1 MSERPS
7 ARSLRS
13 ALWRGFGG
21 NVRFALSAIRE
32 HKLRS
37 SLTILGIVVGVTTV
51 MVMVAIVTGF
61 NNNVIGNL
69 QAFGANRIEIQK
81 NEDRFGP
88 GGPKDDEERRRKNL
102 TVEDAQALRQALPEA
117 TVASLIGYT
126 DEVVHV
132 KHGNL
137 EANGPYILGADEFY
151 PVGTAYNI
159 GHGRY
164 FTAAEV
170 EHSALLA
177 VLGAE
182 VQEAIF
188 PKEDPLGKDITVDG
202 LRYRVVG
209 VLEKKGAQFGWSPD
223 NKVVLPY
230 GSFERQYGAEVR
242 RNGVNLNVVPHHT
255 EDMDRVV
262 EKTVAVMRARRKV
275 PFNKP
280 NDFAVVTPDQLISQ
294 FRAITGGVTA
304 AMVFV
309 ALVSLLIG
317 GVGVMNIMLVSVT
330 QRTREIGIR
339 RAVGAFRRD
348 VIGQFLIEAV
358 TLSAIGGAL
367 GVALGL
373 AISAAVKASVPALPT
388 AIPLWSP
395 LVGLFVSVGVGVFFG
410 AYPAV
415 KASRIDPIEAL
426 RWE

>member
-1 MSERPS
+1 MSEKPAR
-7 ARSLRS
+7 RSLFS
-13 ALWRGFGG
+13 ALARGFGG
-21 NVRFALSAIRE
+21 NVRFALSAVLE

-37 SLTILGIVVGVTTV
+37 GLTVLGIVVGVTTV

-81 NEDRFGP
+81 YEERFGP
-88 GGPKDDEERRRKNL
+88 GGPMGDEEKRRKNI
-102 TVEDAQALRQALPEA
+102 TVEDALALRQALPEA
-117 TVASLIGYT
+117 TVSSLIAYT
-126 DEVVHV
+126 DEVIHV
-132 KHGNL
+132 KHGSL

-151 PVGTAYNI
+151 PTGTAYNI
-159 GHGRY
+159 GHGRF

-230 GSFERQYGAEVR
+230 GAFVRQYGAEAR
-242 RNGVNLNVVPHHT
+242 REGVHLSVVPRRT
-255 EDMDRVV
+255 EDMDRVI
-262 EKTVAVMRARRKV
+262 EKTVAVLRARRKV

-280 NDFAVVTPDQLISQ
+280 NDFALVTPDQLISQ

-309 ALVSLLIG
+309 ALLSLLIG

-358 TLSAIGGAL
+358 TLSAIGGAI
-367 GVALGL
+367 GVVLGL
-373 AISAAVKASVPALPT
+373 AISAAVRASVPALPT

-395 LVGLFVSVGVGVFFG
+395 LIGLFVSVGVGIFFG

-415 KASRIDPIEAL
+415 KASRIDPIVAL